1 MKLYSPQCGQKK
13 RICLRNEK
21 THRQSSIR
29 YRTGRGPPV
38 SSGIG
43 MPKKR
48 SSKILLALFVIF
60 AIAAGCLFLFWYSA
74 RGMFYENR
82 RFVLR
87 QVTLHSAGWWNGKE
101 KVLCEI
107 LNLNPGTT
115 NLFSVRLDDLRRIL
129 RQTEPGIQA
138 VSVRRVLPDTLEF
151 HIVERIP
158 RAFINGK
165 NSELLFDT
173 ECVVIRKDKCVN
185 LSLILPVIQGIPNA
199 DKLTPGDRVES
210 VNRAMELILLTLT
223 LCPDI
228 RMRVVCPLGRD
239 QLICAFYYKDRQAPG
254 ELFRAYMYDS
264 DLPGNLNKLLTALER
279 IRATNSSKREIDLR
293 YRNLG
298 VIR

>member
-1 MKLYSPQCGQKK
+1 M
-13 RICLRNEK
+13 EK
-21 THRQSSIR
+21 
-29 YRTGRGPPV
+29 P
-38 SSGIG
+38 
-43 MPKKR
+43 R
-48 SSKILLALFVIF
+48 SSPFLKIFLCGLLGGFVIF

-129 RQTEPGIQA
+129 RQTEPGIQD

-185 LSLILPVIQGIPNA
+185 LSLSLPVIQGIPNA

-264 DLPGNLNKLLTALER
+264 DMYDSDLPGNLNKLLTALER